1 MTHEEE
7 ELLREQLHRILDIVI
22 DTNSFEARTRS
33 DMGTLPA
40 VFLEYS
46 GHVNQLQLTIHA
58 NGWRSGEN
66 AEKLIDCW
74 LDKPFTEEFLQKVE
88 DACKAALTDKK
99 ESDVLAKDIEIA
111 EAALKGQRESIRDM
125 KRNLKKLRR
134 KEGSSAD
141 AGTTAELV

>member
-7 ELLREQLHRILDIVI
+7 KLLREQLHRILDIVI
-22 DTNSFEARTRS
+22 DTNGFEARARS

-40 VFLEYS
+40 VFLDYS
-46 GHVNQLQLTIHA
+46 GHVNLLQLTIHA
-58 NGWRSGEN
+58 NGWRSGES

-74 LDKPFTEEFLQKVE
+74 LDKPFTEDFLQKVE
-88 DACKAALTDKK
+88 DTCKAALTNKK

-111 EAALKGQRESIRDM
+111 ENALKEQCESIKEM
-125 KRNLKKLRR
+125 KKNLKKLRR

-141 AGTTAELV
+141 AGTKAELL

>member
-7 ELLREQLHRILDIVI
+7 KLLREQLHKILDIVI
-22 DTNSFEARTRS
+22 DTNGFEARTRS

-46 GHVNQLQLTIHA
+46 GHVNLLQLTIHA
-58 NGWRSGEN
+58 NGWQSSEN

-74 LDKPFTEEFLQKVE
+74 LDKPFTEGFLQKVE
-88 DACKAALTDKK
+88 DTCKAALTDKK

-111 EAALKGQRESIRDM
+111 EATLKKQRESIRDM
-125 KRNLKKLRR
+125 KKNLKKLRR

-141 AGTTAELV
+141 AGATAELV